1 MRHSRIPIILTFLS
15 LALVLGGCLAP
26 TLPPGDSTSSVAR
39 PGDYDLTGSSN
50 YVTTATGSDL
60 YPLFVGARWLYRNAA
75 SFWNPEIASSGLLE
89 TEVVAI
95 VQARDAQ
102 CYVLQSRYSNGPD
115 ELLYV
120 HRTGTQVQ
128 LLAEQPV
135 VATGAQPDYSL
146 HPGLAV
152 LKLPLAEDKSWP
164 LETTAGVGEAY
175 VYHTEVVAMEAG
187 VVKTLLGTY
196 SPIFTDAWRVHYEL
210 PAGGP
215 RFYGGSVQYLWYV
228 PGVGVAKHVL
238 NSVDYELAEFR
249 LPEEIVSLTRYDDGR
264 TTSLPN
270 GGMAFVQLRGDADP
284 LDGWAW
290 HLTEMDGASLEFLS
304 ETFYGDIYP
313 AGTSTGT
320 YAYQFRS
327 IAPGTTTLVFE
338 LMHAATGTI
347 GNRVEL
353 TVVVEFGL

>member
-1 MRHSRIPIILTFLS
+1 MRHTRIPIVLALLAF
-15 LALVLGGCLAP
+15 ALVLGGCFAP
-26 TLPPGDSTSSVAR
+26 TLRPGDGTSPAVR
-39 PGDYDLTGSSN
+39 PGDYDLTGSPN
-50 YVTTATGSDL
+50 NVTTASETDL

-95 VQARDAQ
+95 VQARNAQ

-115 ELLYV
+115 QLLYV

-128 LLAEQPV
+128 LLAERSV
-135 VATGAQPDYSL
+135 IATGAQPDYSL

-152 LKLPLAEDKSWP
+152 LNLPLAEDKSWP
-164 LETTAGVGEAY
+164 LETTDGIGEAY
-175 VYHTEVVAMEAG
+175 VYHTEVVAIESG

-196 SPIFTDAWRVHYEL
+196 SPILTDAWRVHYEL

-215 RFYGGSVQYLWYV
+215 RFYGGAVQYLWYV

-249 LPEEIVSLTRYDDGR
+249 LPEEVVSLTRYDDGL
-264 TTSLPN
+264 TTSLPD

-290 HLTEMDGASLEFLS
+290 HLTEIDGASLEFLS
-304 ETFYGDIYP
+304 ETFYGDIDP
-313 AGTSTGT
+313 VGTTTGT

-327 IAPGTTTLVFE
+327 IVPGEAMLVFE
-338 LMHAATGTI
+338 LVHAGTGTI
-347 GNRVEL
+347 GNRVEF
-353 TVVVEFGL
+353 TVVVE